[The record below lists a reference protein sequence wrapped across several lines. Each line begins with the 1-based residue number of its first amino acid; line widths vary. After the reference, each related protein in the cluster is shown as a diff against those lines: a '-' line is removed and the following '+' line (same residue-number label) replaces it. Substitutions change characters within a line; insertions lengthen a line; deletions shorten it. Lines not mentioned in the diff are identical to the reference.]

1 MLHWS
6 APRALILGIALIGA
20 AIGTAI
26 PASATLDAADGPT
39 DRGDPLPRVPLGFAV
54 QPYVQIPGAA
64 TSLAFGPDTRD
75 GMGSRLY
82 VTNFVLGQVLAI
94 DDPAGTGAA
103 GAQVSVF
110 ADGFRNPLGVVAGK
124 DGAVY
129 VADAEAERA
138 GPFGTRS
145 YGRVWR
151 VKDTNADGTGDL
163 KEILLKDLPNGRHN
177 TNGMAFG
184 PDGMLYVTNGNST
197 DDGVEGGD
205 PEIEPW
211 SGSVVRVDPTATNVS
226 LASLVQSDALV
237 AHGMR
242 NLYDVAFSPV
252 DGTKLFIPMNGLDDA
267 RAGDTGGSGIEDS
280 DDLLYRTDVDDVRQ
294 ITDPNGNVIT
304 EPIIDDFG
312 FPQCL
317 YNLDRQRNLE
327 PYDNPNPNTIAKF
340 GACPVDTV
348 PRPVAS
354 FGLHVSA
361 DGLEFQRTNAWGD
374 DYKNDLFVAEF
385 GNFFGDDIMGHRVV
399 RVELD
404 ATGQNVLRQSEFL
417 SDAVALDLTFDS
429 AGAMYVASFGGH
441 IFKVTKVVDPP
452 RVVDVQMNAYQ
463 FIPETITIPEG
474 TTIRWVNSDVLGL
487 PHEVAGQAVVRADGS
502 TDNPREI
509 DTGVV
514 AVGASRT
521 FRFDSPGTWIYTCE
535 VNLTH
540 EALMH
545 GQINVVPA
553 GS

>member
-1 MLHWS
+1 MHRP
-6 APRALILGIALIGA
+6 APRALIIGIAFIATAIGA
-20 AIGTAI
+20 AV
-26 PASATLDAADGPT
+26 PAAATQVTADGAT
-39 DRGDPLPRVPLGFAV
+39 DRGDPLPRVPPGFAIT
-54 QPYVQIPGAA
+54 PYIQIPGAA

-75 GMGSRLY
+75 GTGSRLY
-82 VTNFVLGQVLAI
+82 VTDFVGGQVLAI
-94 DDPAGTGAA
+94 DDPAGSGAA

-110 ADGFRNPLGVVAGK
+110 ATGFRNPLGVVTGK
-124 DGAVY
+124 DGTLY

-151 VKDTNADGTGDL
+151 VRDTNADGTGDL
-163 KEILLKDLPNGRHN
+163 KEVLLKDLPNGRHN

-205 PEIEPW
+205 PEVEPW
-211 SGSVVRVDPTATNVS
+211 SGSVVRVDPSATNVS
-226 LASLVQSDALV
+226 LASLPQSEALV

-242 NLYDVAFSPV
+242 NLYDVAFSPI
-252 DGTKLFIPMNGLDDA
+252 DGSQLLIPMNGLDDA
-267 RAGDTGGSGIEDS
+267 RQGNTGGSGIEDS

-294 ITDPNGNVIT
+294 VTDPNGNTVT

-312 FPQCL
+312 FPSCL

-327 PYDNPNPNTIAKF
+327 PYDNPNPQTIAKF

-361 DGLEFQRTNAWGD
+361 DGLEFQRTNAWGE

-399 RVELD
+399 HVEFD
-404 ATGQNVLRQSEFL
+404 PTGRNVVRQSEFL
-417 SDAVALDLTFDS
+417 SDAVALDLTFDA
-429 AGAMYVASFGGH
+429 AGAMYVASFSGH
-441 IFKVTKVVDPP
+441 IFKITKAADVP
-452 RVVDVQMNAYQ
+452 RVVDVHMNAFQ
-463 FIPETITIPEG
+463 FVPQTITIPEG
-474 TTIRWVNSDVLGL
+474 TTIRWVNDDVLGL
-487 PHEVAGQAVVRADGS
+487 PHEVSGQAVVRADGS

-509 DTGVV
+509 DTGIV
-514 AVGASRT
+514 AVGASRS
-521 FRFDSPGTWIYTCE
+521 FRFDNPGTWVYTCE
-535 VNLTH
+535 VNLQH

-545 GQINVVPA
+545 GQITVIPA